1 MAKLE
6 QAHQEFID
14 HLKKRGRASA
24 TVLAYGKDIEQLI
37 TFLKDLQ
44 KAHVTDVTREDL
56 EAFMAKLRKEG
67 YTNKSISRKT
77 NSTKTFFKFLKVQE
91 YLTDDPAMLVAHP
104 KVETRAPRILS
115 KMEYRALR
123 DATRQDPRTNAIVEI
138 LLQTGI
144 RIGELRNLHL
154 EDLKFAKGKDK
165 GELFVQP
172 FENREGRIVPLNN
185 PVEAAVKG
193 YLEVRPKA
201 KETILFITKT
211 GRPLLIRNIRSTI
224 NRYFKIAGVEN
235 STVNDLRHTF
245 VAHHLQKGA
254 SLVLV
259 SKIAGHKRL
268 STTEKYLAYIERPKE
283 EVQELEEL

>member
-1 MAKLE
+1 MIKLD
-6 QAHQEFID
+6 QVHQEFID

-37 TFLKDLQ
+37 DFLKQLQ
-44 KAHVTDVTREDL
+44 KMHVHEITKDDL
-56 EAFMAKLRKEG
+56 EAFMAKLKKED

-91 YLTDDPAMLVAHP
+91 YVSDDPASLLAHP
-104 KVETRAPRILS
+104 KVDLRAPRILTQ
-115 KMEYRALR
+115 MEYRALR
-123 DATRQDPRTNAIVEI
+123 DAARQDPRTHAIVEL

-144 RIGELRNLHL
+144 RIGELRELHL
-154 EDLKFAKGKDK
+154 EDVKFGKGKEK
-165 GELFVQP
+165 GELFIRP
-172 FENREGRIVPLNN
+172 FENREGRTIPLNN
-185 PVEAAVKG
+185 AAGQAVKE
-193 YLEVRPKA
+193 YLALRPKG
-201 KETILFITKT
+201 KETVLFVTKT
-211 GRPLLIRNIRSTI
+211 VRPLLIRNIRSTI
-224 NRYFKIAGVEN
+224 NRYFNLAGVQN
-235 STVNDLRHTF
+235 ATVNDLRHTF

-254 SLVLV
+254 SLVMV